1 VVLEHTVH
9 HKRDKAGYDGEW
21 YKATRD
27 ASGEETNKLW
37 KIIGHSPN
45 IVWSVVMPWRNHTN
59 GDYPWMQRVT
69 VFEGK
74 PDIKKFS
81 TMRANKLSDF
91 INSLPDLAFK
101 VQFYASLEGED
112 ASPALNEYLEDDDV
126 AMLLKIVFGDT
137 SKDTLSECDELMK
150 QAYGDAELGK
160 MKLESM
166 DDEVR
171 RTR

>member
-1 VVLEHTVH
+1 
-9 HKRDKAGYDGEW
+9 
-21 YKATRD
+21 
-27 ASGEETNKLW
+27 
-37 KIIGHSPN
+37 
-45 IVWSVVMPWRNHTN
+45 MPWRNHTN

-69 VFEGK
+69 VLEGK

-81 TMRANKLSDF
+81 TMRANKMSDF